1 MHKNNRLAVWLF
13 GIVIVMVG
21 LSFAAVPLYS
31 RFCRATGYGGATG
44 RAAAAPG
51 TAGGRTI
58 EVRFDASTSPQLPW
72 RFKPLQRSLQVH
84 LGEQG
89 LATYQAEN
97 LGAIPLTGTATY
109 NVQPDKIGKYFIKI
123 QCFCFTEQTLKP
135 GETAE
140 LPVTFYVDPKI
151 AENHE
156 LDDVKSIT
164 LSYTF
169 FRKDSKALEKA
180 VAGEE
185 R

>member
-1 MHKNNRLAVWLF
+1 MPKNNRLAFWLF

-44 RAAAAPG
+44 RAAVAPG
-51 TAGGRTI
+51 ATLDRTI

-72 RFKPLQRSLQVH
+72 RFKPLQHSLTVH
-84 LGEQG
+84 PGEQG
-89 LATYQAEN
+89 LATYQATN

-109 NVQPDKIGKYFIKI
+109 NVQPDKVGKYFIKI
-123 QCFCFTEQTLKP
+123 QCFCFTEQMLKP

-151 AENHE
+151 ADDHE

-169 FRKDSKALEKA
+169 FKKDSKALEKA
-180 VAGEE
+180 VESEE
-185 R
+185 K